1 MAKKKGSSK
10 RTAYPIKA
18 GRKRAPNMT
27 SYRDAEGKRHW
38 QVSSS
43 R

>member
-1 MAKKKGSSK
+1 MAAKKGTSK
-10 RTAYPIKA
+10 RSGHPVKA

-27 SYRDAEGKRHW
+27 SYRDSSGKRHW
-38 QVSSS
+38 KVSSS